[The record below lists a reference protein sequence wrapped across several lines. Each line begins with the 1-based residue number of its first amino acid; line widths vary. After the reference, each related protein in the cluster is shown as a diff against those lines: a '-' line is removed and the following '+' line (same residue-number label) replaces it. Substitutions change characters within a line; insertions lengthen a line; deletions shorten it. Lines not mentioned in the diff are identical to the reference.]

1 MDISLGIAYHLMIQ
15 PQDKNRKIALNK
27 DENLLKYLSEIIEN
41 KTCHIYSIGI
51 HGATLQILFSLNPD
65 IALSNLVSDIK
76 TSTET
81 YIKENMLLQNF
92 PGWEN
97 GYWAYTHSIH
107 SMDFLRDFIEQT
119 DEYSEQA
126 RMARE
131 EHERYLMRK
140 GIFPDDDLW
149 YI

>member
-1 MDISLGIAYHLMIQ
+1 MELSLGIAYHLMIQ
-15 PQDKNRKIALNK
+15 PQDKNREMVLSKNKKLLN
-27 DENLLKYLSEIIEN
+27 YLSEILEN
-41 KTCHIYSIGI
+41 KKCQIYSLGI

-65 IALSNLVSDIK
+65 IALSKLVKDIK

-81 YIKENMLLQNF
+81 YIKENKFAQDF
-92 PGWEN
+92 SGWEK

-107 SMDFLRDFIEQT
+107 SMDFLRDFIEKT
-119 DEYSEQA
+119 DEYSEQT